1 MDLENYIQGESNELP
16 AGYNRVEQVKKYIAE
31 NIATDLTASV
41 VAKKFELSVSSLQRL
56 FKKYQGQAYH
66 GYVKDVRME
75 TALFLIT
82 KQGKR
87 ISEAMYAAGY
97 NNRATFNAAFKKKFK
112 HHPGYFRK

>member
-31 NIATDLTASV
+31 NITTDLRASV
-41 VAKKFELSVSSLQRL
+41 VAKKFELSVSSIQRL

-66 GYVKDVRME
+66 RYVKDVRME

-87 ISEAMYAAGY
+87 ISEAMYAVGY
-97 NNRATFNAAFKKKFK
+97 NNRPTFNAAFKKKFK
-112 HHPGYFRK
+112 RHPGYFRK